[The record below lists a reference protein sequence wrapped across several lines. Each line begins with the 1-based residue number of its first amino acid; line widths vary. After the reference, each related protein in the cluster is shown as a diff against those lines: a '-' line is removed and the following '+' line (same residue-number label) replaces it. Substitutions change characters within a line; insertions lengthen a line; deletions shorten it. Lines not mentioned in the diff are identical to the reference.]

1 MSAPR
6 KAKGAG
12 RRLSFEA
19 VFSAMNSIGTA
30 WVFVILVLVNADVVG
45 RTLFNTPIRGVTE
58 IVSLSIVACVFM
70 QLAHTI
76 KVGRMTRSE
85 VFLDWVGRRRAR
97 VRQFL
102 EGVYFLVG
110 AALMGVL
117 FTSSLP
123 LFVEAWQIDEYV
135 GAQGDFT
142 APVWPVKL
150 VIIIGCAA
158 AGVQFLRGAARHF
171 RSAAASGPPAGSR
184 PGGGA

>member
-1 MSAPR
+1 MSTTG
-6 KAKGAG
+6 KDKGAG

-19 VFSAMNSIGTA
+19 VFSVMNSIGTA
-30 WVFVILVLVNADVVG
+30 WVFVILVLVNADVIG

-85 VFLDWVGRRRAR
+85 VFLDWVGRRRER

-110 AALMGVL
+110 AGLMGVL

-150 VIIIGCAA
+150 VILIGCAA
-158 AGVQFLRGAARHF
+158 AAGQFLIGAARKF
-171 RSAAASGPPAGSR
+171 RSAAGTR